1 MFDFIWKPITPE
13 MTGEYIRE
21 EYRKEILE
29 TGKTLDT
36 REEVIAH
43 LMKDSRHNFS
53 NEEANKFY
61 DDALAE
67 RKIFVEEKNKKILK
81 ELGEI

>member
-1 MFDFIWKPITPE
+1 MSDFVWKTITPE
-13 MTGEYIRE
+13 MSGEFIRE
-21 EYRKEILE
+21 EYRKEILK

-67 RKIFVEEKNKKILK
+67 RKIFVEEETQKIWK
-81 ELGEI
+81 ELGE